1 MTQDFKTTLFSIEE
15 NSRSCS
21 EDDSETDGETG
32 ASLNQQDQIPTC
44 VCMGCRQVFEIVDT
58 FLTIIICDLR
68 NPKVRC
74 VYCDN
79 LINCFTAKSINYICL
94 NSVPVPVPGA
104 PVPKGHRKQMP
115 KRTEGQQRRVVVA
128 VGHRE
133 DCRLLRAP
141 LPAAPASAS
150 EV

>member
-104 PVPKGHRKQMP
+104 PVPLTP
-115 KRTEGQQRRVVVA
+115 
-128 VGHRE
+128 
-133 DCRLLRAP
+133 LLQ
-141 LPAAPASAS
+141 PAEFPIPIKSDFNPPPS
-150 EV
+150 PPIRHLIIPPFV